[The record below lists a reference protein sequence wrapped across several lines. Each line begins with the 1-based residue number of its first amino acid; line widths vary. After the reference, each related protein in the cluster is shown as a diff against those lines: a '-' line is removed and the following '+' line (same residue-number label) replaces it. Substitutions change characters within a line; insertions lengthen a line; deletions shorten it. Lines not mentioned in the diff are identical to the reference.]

1 LASFFNKL
9 YGLIS
14 KINKNNIKI
23 KEDLEKKS
31 QDSFVVEEND
41 SAISQLSE
49 DSILEIKK
57 KNSQYLKI
65 SFEKILDILNKK
77 TSQNALYDSV
87 TQMEIIDT
95 SFIQKAAKNAGILTE
110 IRKINI
116 SDVKVGPA
124 ILLMNMAEQFMN
136 LMVIK

>member
-57 KNSQYLKI
+57 KNSQYLKFPLKRFLI
-65 SFEKILDILNKK
+65 
-77 TSQNALYDSV
+77 Y
-87 TQMEIIDT
+87 
-95 SFIQKAAKNAGILTE
+95 
-110 IRKINI
+110 
-116 SDVKVGPA
+116 
-124 ILLMNMAEQFMN
+124 
-136 LMVIK
+136 

>member
-1 LASFFNKL
+1 MASFFNKL

-41 SAISQLSE
+41 SAISQLSD

-77 TSQNALYDSV
+77 ISQKTFL
-87 TQMEIIDT
+87 
-95 SFIQKAAKNAGILTE
+95 
-110 IRKINI
+110 KIN
-116 SDVKVGPA
+116 
-124 ILLMNMAEQFMN
+124 
-136 LMVIK
+136 

>member
-1 LASFFNKL
+1 MASFFNKL

-77 TSQNALYDSV
+77 
-87 TQMEIIDT
+87 
-95 SFIQKAAKNAGILTE
+95 
-110 IRKINI
+110 IRKLFT
-116 SDVKVGPA
+116 KV
-124 ILLMNMAEQFMN
+124 LVSTE
-136 LMVIK
+136 